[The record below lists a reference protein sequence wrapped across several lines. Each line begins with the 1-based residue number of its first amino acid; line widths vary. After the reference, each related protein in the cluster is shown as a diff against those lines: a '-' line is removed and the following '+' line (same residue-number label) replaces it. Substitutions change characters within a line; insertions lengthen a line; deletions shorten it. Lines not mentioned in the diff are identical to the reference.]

1 MCLGWKA
8 CQSHHINSF
17 KKINIFPFNLAYLI
31 SLHMFK
37 DLHHIYF
44 SQVLLYFIFYI
55 LLTKKSKKN
64 IKKFGEFL
72 LHSRILMDY

>member
-17 KKINIFPFNLAYLI
+17 KKINIFPFYLAYLI
-31 SLHMFK
+31 SLHIFK
-37 DLHHIYF
+37 DLHYIYIF

-64 IKKFGEFL
+64 
-72 LHSRILMDY
+72 D